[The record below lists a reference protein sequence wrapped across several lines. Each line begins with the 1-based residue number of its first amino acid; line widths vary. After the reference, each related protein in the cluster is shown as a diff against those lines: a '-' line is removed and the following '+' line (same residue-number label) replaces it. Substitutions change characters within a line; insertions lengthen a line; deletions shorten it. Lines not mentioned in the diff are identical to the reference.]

1 MLEPGNRRVVF
12 AATSF
17 LCYKWHDFLLDP
29 SRNFVATIGGDACF
43 CYNQHDDALVFFALR
58 LFCWNQCFLLLELAN
73 VFDTIDHRSFLL
85 LGFLLE
91 PLLSFAGSGK
101 YFCFNGVPKFFVTLD
116 FFCWR

>member
-1 MLEPGNRRVVF
+1 M
-12 AATSF
+12 
-17 LCYKWHDFLLDP
+17 
-29 SRNFVATIGGDACF
+29 F
-43 CYNQHDDALVFFALR
+43 CYNEHDDVLPSALVFFASR

-116 FFCWR
+116 FFFCWR